1 MADGIEHERK
11 FVVRD
16 AGFVDGLLASEHLGT
31 QIVQGYLVDRDG
43 ASVRVRLAGDDGYLT
58 FKGPRQGARRV
69 EHEQPLLLELANA
82 LLQVCEG
89 GIIRKIRFPVHD
101 SGLEWSV
108 DVFLDVNEGLVMAE
122 VEDPPDDLTPP
133 PWCGE
138 EVTDDDRFY
147 NPALS
152 RAPFATW
159 PDRERWQRG

>member
-1 MADGIEHERK
+1 MAEGIEHERK

-16 AGFVDGLLASEHLGT
+16 AAFIDRLLAAEHLGT
-31 QIVQGYLVDRDG
+31 QLVQGYLVDRDG
-43 ASVRVRLAGDDGYLT
+43 VSVRVRLAGDEGFLT

-69 EHEQPLLLELANA
+69 EREQQLPGDLVEL

-89 GIIRKIRFPVHD
+89 RIIRKIRFPVHEG
-101 SGLEWSV
+101 GLEWSV
-108 DVFLDVNEGLVMAE
+108 DVFLDFNEGLVMAE
-122 VEDPPDDLTPP
+122 VEDPPEDLSPP

-159 PDRERWQRG
+159 PDRQRWQRT